1 MSSPELDEVDK
12 RILNLLQTDAT
23 LPLKTIAEQVHASV
37 ATCQRRIT
45 AMTQSGVIA
54 KQVAIIDPTMLG
66 YDVSV
71 FVWIEMVRQ
80 NNAMQNG
87 FERLMNRLPQ
97 VINCYEISGDYD
109 FLVLIHAKNMADY
122 HRFTRNHFTYENN
135 VSRFHSQFV
144 MNFAKLGTKIE
155 LD

>member
-80 NNAMQNG
+80 NNATQAG